1 MQYTYMKMF
10 ILVKKK
16 QLNSVVNVFGFCFSI
31 TIKKASKIYLR
42 CHSFHLHVIL
52 YEW

>member
-10 ILVKKK
+10 IWVKKK
-16 QLNSVVNVFGFCFSI
+16 PQFCRKCVWILFFNYH
-31 TIKKASKIYLR
+31 KKASKIYLI
-42 CHSFHLHVIL
+42 CHSYHLHVIL